1 MTGSTPRLA
10 LPRGLPRAPR
20 LGFLLWGLATL
31 LLAVAFRAAG
41 WSNVAGMGPRVHPAW
56 LVMAV
61 CGNLAIQLFA
71 ALQWRLLLPARA
83 RIRPRKMLSITALSS
98 LAMSTAPMMLG
109 HASTAA
115 LLARQPGICAGTALS
130 VIALDQL
137 TEGIVKLTVVLLAIL
152 MLPVPDWMQGG
163 AAGLAALVALL
174 LVGLLLA
181 ARRHDMLARWASGSN
196 PRSLLALAARWA
208 DRLETLRTPRRFLA
222 ALGACFAMKLVE
234 GLGIFAAQHALGV
247 SLPASSAVF
256 ILAAAGL
263 GTMLPVA
270 PGNVG
275 TYEASVF
282 LAYRWL
288 GVSSGDALALAVV
301 QHLAYLAA
309 STGAGYVVLSV
320 RQVRAWRGTK
330 LATGSE

>member
-1 MTGSTPRLA
+1 MA
-10 LPRGLPRAPR
+10 L
-20 LGFLLWGLATL
+20 
-31 LLAVAFRAAG
+31 
-41 WSNVAGMGPRVHPAW
+41 
-56 LVMAV
+56 

-71 ALQWRLLLPARA
+71 ALQWRLLLPASA

-152 MLPVPDWMQGG
+152 MLPVPDWMQAG
-163 AAGLAALVALL
+163 AAGLAGLVALL

-181 ARRHDMLARWASGSN
+181 ARRHDVLARWAASGAK
-196 PRSLLALAARWA
+196 PRSLLSLAARWA

-222 ALGACFAMKLVE
+222 ALSACFGMKLVE
-234 GLGIFAAQHALGV
+234 GLGIVATQHALGIP
-247 SLPASSAVF
+247 LPTSSAIF
-256 ILAAAGL
+256 LLAAAGL
-263 GTMLPVA
+263 GTMLPLA

-309 STGAGYVVLSV
+309 ATGSGYVVLSLK
-320 RQVRAWRGTK
+320 QLRAWRG
-330 LATGSE
+330 ARAVPG